1 VSLDDRLHQI
11 NQGLRLFHEGGVM
24 MFPVEEFCDG
34 KGLVDKYPSSSLYVT
49 VQVIIH
55 WALGFPQ
62 GYLKGNG
69 TLRRG
74 GGPHGDRSNAPN

>member
-34 KGLVDKYPSSSLYVT
+34 KGLVDKYPSSSLYLMFRS
-49 VQVIIH
+49 QYI
-55 WALGFPQ
+55 GFCAS
-62 GYLKGNG
+62 
-69 TLRRG
+69 LRGICR
-74 GGPHGDRSNAPN
+74 AA